1 VRYTGWIAA
10 FFAALA
16 PLVPVAAGAVGTGA
30 DVHADRVATFQD
42 AFVAHDAASDVWTI
56 GSAAAAVSFAFGA
69 GRQWQLSQ
77 ITDGAG
83 RPWAV
88 ARDTDTSMTVGAT
101 ATTLTTIGTGL
112 TFAGVAAEATSNGV
126 ILEVDYTRADG
137 SARVRRL
144 YACYPH
150 SPVVETWT
158 RVETTSTRA
167 IGVADLVT
175 WRATIATGTVRW
187 LNGLQGDS
195 PDASNDNAFAAE
207 RRDLTDTDELVLGS
221 DRRSSERQVP
231 VVIVDGDA
239 DSHGHQSEFVV
250 GSMWSGPWRLAFRQR
265 NGQLSATLTYP
276 GLATTASA
284 GQPLET
290 PHAFFGITPG
300 DQSGVA
306 SALRPFVD
314 NGLRSGR
321 QFTPLVTYNT
331 WFTYGVQ
338 MDAASLQE
346 EMSRDQELGVE
357 LFVVDAGW
365 YATPGATGPSDFEA
379 GLGAWQAD
387 PARFPGGL
395 RPLRDAAH
403 ALGLKFGVWVEPER
417 LNQALVNQPGCARDS
432 WLATT
437 GGRYG
442 SANTAQIC
450 FGSRAARAW
459 ILQQLIALVD
469 TVQPDYLK
477 WDNNF
482 WIPCDRTDH
491 DHGASDGAFAHVQG
505 LYEVLG
511 ALREKYP
518 ELLIENVSGGGNRLD
533 FGWLRY
539 SDAAWMDD
547 RTSPSSHVRRN
558 VEGLATLF
566 PPAYLLAFALD
577 SPRESIFRG
586 DDVPL
591 YLRSRAAGVLGL
603 TFHGADLPDETR
615 GAVKD
620 VVRLFSALRDVG
632 AGAAAVLLTPPAD
645 PNDAGRWDAIEE
657 LDASSGNAVVFAFRG
672 DAAPDRFTVSPR
684 NLVGDATYEVWSAD
698 GGLVGTAQGADLM
711 ANGIAILD
719 AGGSRAHVLKLLT
732 AGLAGSNKR

>member
-1 VRYTGWIAA
+1 AG
-10 FFAALA
+10 
-16 PLVPVAAGAVGTGA
+16 AAGDGA
-30 DVHADRVATFQD
+30 HADRVAAFQD
-42 AFVAHDAASDVWTI
+42 AYVAHDAASDVWTI
-56 GSAAAAVSFAFGA
+56 GSAAAAISFGFGA
-69 GRQWQLSQ
+69 GRQWQLWQ
-77 ITDGAG
+77 IADGAG

-88 ARDTDTSMTVGAT
+88 ARDTDTSMTIGA
-101 ATTLTTIGTGL
+101 APTTLSTIGTGL
-112 TFAGVAAEATSNGV
+112 AFAGVAAEATSNGV
-126 ILEVDYTRADG
+126 LLEVDYTRSDVG
-137 SARVRRL
+137 ARVRRF
-144 YACYPH
+144 YVCYPH

-158 RVETTSTRA
+158 RVETTATRA

-175 WRATIATGTVRW
+175 WRATIATGTIHW

-195 PDASNDNAFAAE
+195 ADASNDNAFAAE
-207 RRDLTDTDELVLGS
+207 SRDLTDTDELVLGS
-221 DRRSSERQVP
+221 ERRSSERQVP
-231 VVIVDGDA
+231 VAIVDGLVDG
-239 DSHGHQSEFVV
+239 HGGGSEFVV
-250 GSMWSGPWRLAFRQR
+250 GSMWSGPWRMVFAQR
-265 NGQLSATLTYP
+265 NGQLSATLGYP

-290 PHAFFGITPG
+290 PHAFFGVTPG
-300 DQSGVA
+300 DQTNVA

-321 QFTPLVTYNT
+321 AFTPLVTYNT
-331 WFTYGVQ
+331 WFAYGVQ
-338 MDAASLQE
+338 MDAGALQE
-346 EMSRDQELGVE
+346 EMSRDRDLGVE

-403 ALGLKFGVWVEPER
+403 ALGMKFGVWVEPER
-417 LNQALVNQPGCARDS
+417 LNQALINQSGCARDS
-432 WLATT
+432 WLATSS
-437 GGRYG
+437 GRYG
-442 SANTAQIC
+442 SARTAQIC

-459 ILQQLIALVD
+459 VLQQLVALVD

-482 WIPCDRTDH
+482 WISCDRTDH
-491 DHGASDGAFAHVQG
+491 DHGVADGAFAHVQG

-511 ALREKYP
+511 ALRAKYP
-518 ELLIENVSGGGNRLD
+518 DLLIENVSGGGNRLD

-539 SDAAWMDD
+539 SDTAWMDD

-577 SPRESIFRG
+577 SPRESIVRG

-603 TFHGADLPDETR
+603 TFHGADLPDGTR
-615 GAVKD
+615 DAVRD
-620 VVRLFSALRDVG
+620 AARLFSAVRDIG
-632 AGAAAVLLTPPAD
+632 AGASAVLLTPPAD
-645 PNDAGRWDAIEE
+645 PSDTTRWDALEE

-672 DAAPDRFTVSPR
+672 DAAPDWFTVSPR
-684 NLVGDATYEVWSAD
+684 NLVADATYEVWSAD
-698 GGLVGTAQGADLM
+698 AGLIGTARGADLM

-732 AGLAGSNKR
+732 AGVAGSNKR